1 MESGGLSMQ
10 TVMKS
15 ESPNDAGSGLPFKE
29 PVQAA
34 SAAADPIP
42 MPSEPGQISR
52 QADGDE
58 REEPAEANLQQL
70 LNYLRQGLE
79 SLKGLNLQGFQQI
92 YPVVLSIFGAVIAAL
107 MLVIVANLL
116 QSIHQLP
123 LIGGVLSGIFELC
136 GVVALT
142 RFTVSNLLLQQKR
155 ADVFVRIAQLKKE
168 LIGE

>member
-10 TVMKS
+10 TVMTS

-58 REEPAEANLQQL
+58 REEPSEANLQQL

-79 SLKGLNLQGFQQI
+79 SLKGINLQGFQLI
-92 YPVVLSIFGAVIAAL
+92 YSVFLSILGAVIAAVI
-107 MLVIVANLL
+107 LVIATNLL
-116 QSIHQLP
+116 HSINHMP
-123 LIGGVLSGIFELC
+123 LIGGVLGGIFKLC
-136 GVVALT
+136 GVVAFT
-142 RFTVSNLLLQQKR
+142 RFTVSNLLLQKTR
-155 ADVFVRIAQLKKE
+155 AELLVRIARLKKE
-168 LIGE
+168 LIGQ